1 MKNKFKIIITSII
14 VLLPILVGVAYWDEL
29 PEQIATHWGPSGEPD
44 GWSSKAVAVF
54 LLPLFLVVIHMICIF
69 ATSSDKKNRYQNPK
83 LMSITYWITP
93 LISLVVNGMTYANA
107 LGSDIEVIRILP
119 IIFGVI
125 FLFIGNYLPKCTQNR
140 TVGIRIKW
148 TLESEEN
155 WNATHR
161 FGGKVLVIGAIV
173 LLATVLA
180 PAEILAWLMIGI
192 VLAMAAVPLIYSYCF
207 SRKKSKKE

>member
-54 LLPLFLVVIHMICIF
+54 AVPLFLTAIHLICIM
-69 ATSSDKKNRYQNPK
+69 ATRSDKKNRSQNAK
-83 LMSITYWITP
+83 MMELTYWLTP
-93 LISLVVNGMTYANA
+93 VVSLIVNGMTYANA
-107 LGSDIEVIRILP
+107 LGREVDVIRLLP
-119 IIFGVI
+119 IVI
-125 FLFIGNYLPKCTQNR
+125 GLLFLFIGNYMPKCTPNR
-140 TVGIRIKW
+140 TIGFRIKW
-148 TLESEEN
+148 TLEDEEN
-155 WNATHR
+155 WIATHR